1 MDYPSNSNKD
11 RESDSKP
18 ASRKSEQ
25 PEDKKIERVTS
36 GDAIRR
42 KQPLGKRFK
51 ETFVGGDTK
60 GVVSYV
66 VLDVLIPAAKDMIVD
81 ATNGGI
87 ERMLFGDTRSGRR
100 GRNRGSNGYVSY
112 NRYGSGSSRP
122 PWSPDREEPRNLS
135 RRSRASHDFDEII
148 VETRGEAE
156 EVIDKL
162 FELISRYEQ
171 ATVSDLYELTGV
183 KGNYTDEKWGW
194 TNFRGA
200 GVSRVRN
207 GYLLDLPKPEL
218 LD

>member
-11 RESDSKP
+11 RESEVKT
-18 ASRKSEQ
+18 AG
-25 PEDKKIERVTS
+25 KKQERPKDEKLAQVTS
-36 GDAIRR
+36 GDAVLR

-60 GVVSYV
+60 GVMSYV

-87 ERMLFGDTRSGRR
+87 ERMLFGDNRTNRR
-100 GRNRGSNGYVSY
+100 GRNRSSNGYVSY
-112 NRYGSGSSRP
+112 NRYGSSGGRV
-122 PWSPDREEPRNLS
+122 PWNQDREEPRNLS
-135 RRSRASHDFDEII
+135 RRSRAAHDFNEII

-156 EVIDKL
+156 EVLDKL
-162 FELISRYEQ
+162 FELISRYDQ
-171 ATVSDLYELTGV
+171 ATVSDLYDLTGV

-194 TNFRGA
+194 TDFRGA
-200 GVSRVRN
+200 GVTRVRN